1 MVNVYLKNCVWQ
13 LNCRLK
19 ERMNKMNKVTVTK
32 SQMDA
37 IEVEKGEGKLSVKNI
52 LYHASINNFC
62 DESEAINFMSEEQIV
77 LAWHGHAEVEPE
89 YVYFFEA
96 FKARKEGKKV
106 LFHINGFTYELY
118 PNDIIEKTWANRC
131 SLTDLVEG
139 KWSIEVDNQ

>member
-1 MVNVYLKNCVWQ
+1 
-13 LNCRLK
+13 
-19 ERMNKMNKVTVTK
+19 MNKVTVTK
-32 SQMDA
+32 SQMEA
-37 IEVEKGEGKLSVKNI
+37 IERQKVISDMKLKHV
-52 LYHASINNFC
+52 LGHARDKNFC
-62 DESEAINFMSEEQIV
+62 DESEAINLMSEEQIV